1 MNLEDI
7 IEIKKG
13 QIQDAPVQY
22 SVNAIVNCAKP
33 TLMGSNSNV
42 DGAIHTAIDN
52 INGSAG
58 FFKEKIK
65 GKFAGSLKT
74 DREDILR
81 CSRGKAVITEGHGL
95 CDYVI
100 HAVGPVSDR
109 DYSRSNGAYS
119 SSCVEKLTECYQS
132 IMKLVFEHPG
142 IEKIGIPVISSG
154 NYGFDFEYAFV
165 IGLTAVYNALL
176 EKKKEEG
183 ELFDYIGLRKVYFI
197 IPDQQNYNTA
207 LNVYGRYEKT
217 FQKEHRAVSRGVRES
232 QKEFWREI
240 YLYDNKKGYFTIA
253 KAVRQILLFLRMHV
267 FGIWTCIKDRVSKED
282 WVIRRETVEIT
293 SFIKMLLPVL
303 LMWIV
308 MNMHPCSF
316 INVIFMLVI
325 IYDLLDT
332 VTYLL
337 TLMFLSDIQRP
348 SANVSRSLIMLVV
361 NYIEVRLDITS
372 VWMIICK
379 LNKSLITTKMIFEYI
394 IGNDKIVTFQWLNWI
409 NDGIK
414 FFFLTIVLSYF
425 SSHMRQRKFRTY

>member
-1 MNLEDI
+1 MNLENI

-22 SVNAIVNCAKP
+22 SVDAIVNCAKP

-52 INGSAG
+52 INGSTG

-65 GKFAGSLKT
+65 AKFADLLKT

-81 CSRGKAVITEGHGL
+81 CSRGKAVITEGYGL
-95 CDYVI
+95 CEYVI

-132 IMKLVFEHPG
+132 IMKLVFEYPG

-183 ELFDYIGLRKVYFI
+183 ELFEYIGLKKVYFI
-197 IPDQQNYNTA
+197 IPDQQNYNIA
-207 LNVYGRYEKT
+207 QDVYRRYEKT
-217 FQKEHRAVSRGVRES
+217 FQKEHRAVSRGVCES

-253 KAVRQILLFLRMHV
+253 KIVRQILLFLRMHV
-267 FGIWTCIKDRVSKED
+267 LGIWTCIKDRVSKED

-293 SFIKMLLPVL
+293 SFIKMVLPVL

-308 MNMHPCSF
+308 MSIHPCSF
-316 INVIFMLVI
+316 INIIFMVII

-361 NYIEVRLDITS
+361 NYIEVRLDITCI
-372 VWMIICK
+372 WMIICK
-379 LNKSLITTKMIFEYI
+379 LIKVPITVKTIFEYI
-394 IGNDKIVTFQWLNWI
+394 ISNSKTTFQWLNWI
-409 NDGIK
+409 NNGIK
-414 FFFLTIVLSYF
+414 FFFLTFVLSYF
-425 SSHMRQRKFRTY
+425 CSHMRQRKFRTY